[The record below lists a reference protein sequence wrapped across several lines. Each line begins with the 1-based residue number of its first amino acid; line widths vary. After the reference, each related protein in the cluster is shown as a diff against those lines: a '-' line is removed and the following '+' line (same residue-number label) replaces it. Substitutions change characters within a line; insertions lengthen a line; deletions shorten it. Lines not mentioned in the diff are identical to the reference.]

1 MKLRIAFLSHFSRTY
16 SLLAKVVFTLALFAM
31 LGSIPLVSTPLGSIT
46 GSVVFSLAHAKESPK
61 FSNQIAIKD
70 LPSEAQDVLGQ
81 IKKGGPF
88 RYKKDGAT
96 FSNRER
102 LLPKQA
108 RGYYTEYTVKTA
120 RSKDRGAIR
129 IVAGG
134 NPQTSGEYYYTDDH
148 YSSFKRIQE

>member
-1 MKLRIAFLSHFSRTY
+1 MRSMKLRIAFLSHLSRTY

-31 LGSIPLVSTPLGSIT
+31 LASTPFGSIGD
-46 GSVVFSLAHAKESPK
+46 GRWFSFAHAKESPN

-70 LPSEAQDVLGQ
+70 LPSEAQDVLVL

-88 RYKKDGAT
+88 RYKKDGST

-102 LLPKQA
+102 ILPKQA

-120 RSKDRGAIR
+120 RSKDRGALR

-148 YSSFKRIQE
+148 YSSFKRIRE

>member
-1 MKLRIAFLSHFSRTY
+1 MKLRIAFFSHFSRTY
-16 SLLAKVVFTLALFAM
+16 SLLTKVALSLALFAM
-31 LGSIPLVSTPLGSIT
+31 LGSTSFGVITGSPLVS
-46 GSVVFSLAHAKESPK
+46 FAHAKETPK

-70 LPSEAQDVLGQ
+70 LPSEAQDVLVQ

-88 RYKKDGAT
+88 RYKKDGST

-120 RSKDRGAIR
+120 RSKDRGALR

-148 YSSFKRIQE
+148 YSSFKRIRE

>member
-1 MKLRIAFLSHFSRTY
+1 MKLRIALSFLLSRPH
-16 SLLAKVVFTLALFAM
+16 SLLTKVVMAMALLAM
-31 LGSIPLVSTPLGSIT
+31 LVASPLGSPSDGFL
-46 GSVVFSLAHAKESPK
+46 GSLVHAKESPK
-61 FSNQIAIKD
+61 FTDQIATKD
-70 LPSEAQDVLGQ
+70 LPIEAQEVLKQ

-88 RYKKDGAT
+88 RYKKDGST

-102 LLPKQA
+102 ILPKQA

-120 RSKDRGAIR
+120 RSKDRGALR

-148 YSSFKRIQE
+148 YSSFKRIRE

>member
-1 MKLRIAFLSHFSRTY
+1 MKLRIAFLSGSSWAY
-16 SLLAKVVFTLALFAM
+16 LLLSKVVLMIALFAI
-31 LGSIPLVSTPLGSIT
+31 LSSIAPKSIID
-46 GSVVFSLAHAKESPK
+46 SHFLSFAHAKESPK
-61 FSNQIAIKD
+61 FSNQIALKD
-70 LPSEAQDVLGQ
+70 LPSEAQDVLAL

-120 RSKDRGAIR
+120 RSKDRGAVR

-134 NPQTSGEYYYTDDH
+134 NPQTSGEYYYSDDH
-148 YSSFKRIQE
+148 YSSFKQIRE

>member
-1 MKLRIAFLSHFSRTY
+1 MKLRISIIFQFSRAY
-16 SLLAKVVFTLALFAM
+16 SLLTKIAVAFAFLAL
-31 LGSIPLVSTPLGSIT
+31 LGSLPPGSNSNGLLVS
-46 GSVVFSLAHAKESPK
+46 FAQAKESPK
-61 FSNQIAIKD
+61 FSDQIATKD
-70 LPSEAQDVLGQ
+70 LPIEAQEVLIQ

-88 RYKKDGAT
+88 RYKKDGST

-120 RSKDRGAIR
+120 RSKDRGALR

-134 NPQTSGEYYYTDDH
+134 NPQTSGEYYFTDDH
-148 YSSFKRIQE
+148 YGSFKRIRE